1 MPGKNNH
8 IRQFSEEEIQRYL
21 EGKMSSSEKYAIEK
35 AALEDPFLA
44 EALEGYK
51 NIGTQNLAEEL
62 GELRSRL
69 HERSGRDFGLLR
81 KIRTWGSAAA
91 AILILS
97 GSVFTWYWFNTGDRR
112 MAQQTDV
119 GEKIKIVEE
128 STDTTTISREAGN
141 LDTVPTRQK
150 KIETKEMNTAKV
162 PLTKKDTTALSTTPL
177 PAPAVIASGVTD
189 ENLDLR
195 KSEITAA
202 ASERLPAPVE
212 RQAKRAPAGPEKK
225 ERALLKEPLAV
236 PAATEGMIKESN
248 SPGAYVIMGKITDE
262 LNHPLPFVNIQIN
275 GSPYRTYS
283 DARGNFRLVTGDSTL
298 IVNVK
303 SVGYQPRQVDVSTH
317 IPVNTIKLREKV
329 ELSPALAISKR
340 SAKDTEPG
348 EKEEISGDEDEAEPV
363 DGWAQY
369 EIYLNNNIR
378 TPELINGN
386 AQGFVDLSFF
396 VDKYGRLSDFHIIHS
411 TCPVCSKEAIRLIKE
426 GPKWKLP
433 QGSSS
438 PSKVVITLQF

>member
-1 MPGKNNH
+1 MPGENNH
-8 IRQFSEEEIQRYL
+8 IRQFTEEEIQRYL
-21 EGKMSSSEKYAIEK
+21 KGKMSSSEKYAIEK

-51 NIGTQNLAEEL
+51 TTGTQNLAEEL

-69 HERSGRDFGLLR
+69 HKRSSRGYGLVRD
-81 KIRTWGSAAA
+81 IRTWGSVAA

-97 GSVFTWYWFNTGDRR
+97 GSIFTWYWFNTVDRK
-112 MAQQTDV
+112 MAQQQDA
-119 GEKIKIVEE
+119 GEKIEIVQKH
-128 STDTTTISREAGN
+128 TDTTAFSREAEN
-141 LDTVPTRQK
+141 LDTVPARQK
-150 KIETKEMNTAKV
+150 KIEAKEINTANV
-162 PLTKKDTTALSTTPL
+162 PVTKKDTTALSTTPL
-177 PAPAVIASGVTD
+177 PAPTVIASGVAE
-189 ENLDLR
+189 ENLGLR

-202 ASERLPAPVE
+202 ASERVATPVE
-212 RQAKRAPAGPEKK
+212 RQAKRAPAGPDKK
-225 ERALLKEPLAV
+225 ERALLKEPLAL
-236 PAATEGMIKESN
+236 PAETEGMIKESN

-275 GSPYRTYS
+275 GSPYSTYS
-283 DARGNFRLVTGDSTL
+283 DARGNFRLVTGDSMLT
-298 IVNVK
+298 VNVK
-303 SVGYQPRQVDVSTH
+303 SVGYQPRQVDVSTR
-317 IPVNTIKLREKV
+317 IPVNTIKLQEKM
-329 ELSPALAISKR
+329 EPSPALSISKR
-340 SAKDTEPG
+340 SAKDTEQG

-396 VDKYGRLSDFHIIHS
+396 VDKYGRLSDFHVIHS

-426 GPKWKLP
+426 GPRWKLP

-438 PSKVVITLQF
+438 PSKVLITLQF